1 MDKNK
6 EIEMVAFL
14 GIGGERMNELGLKAV
29 ELGMTVEEMQEFSQL
44 AIACGTV
51 LKLVDNADATL
62 VDLYDDFGADW
73 LEQLGVDE

>member
-29 ELGMTVEEMQEFSQL
+29 ELGMTLEEMQEFSQL
-44 AIACGTV
+44 AIACGAV
-51 LKLVDNADATL
+51 LELTDDADATL
-62 VDLYDDFGADW
+62 VDLYEDFGATW

>member
-1 MDKNK
+1 MNEKK
-6 EIEMVAFL
+6 EMEMVAFL
-14 GIGGERMNELGLKAV
+14 GLGGERMNELGLKAV

-44 AIACGTV
+44 AIACGAV
-51 LKLVDNADATL
+51 LKLADDADATL

>member
-29 ELGMTVEEMQEFSQL
+29 VLGMTVEEMQEFSQL
-44 AIACGTV
+44 AIACGAV

>member
-14 GIGGERMNELGLKAV
+14 GIGGERMNELGSKAV
-29 ELGMTVEEMQEFSQL
+29 KLGMTLEEMQEFSQL
-44 AIACGTV
+44 AIACGAV
-51 LKLVDNADATL
+51 LELTDDADATL
-62 VDLYDDFGADW
+62 VDLYEDFGATW

>member
-44 AIACGTV
+44 AIACGAV
-51 LKLVDNADATL
+51 LKLTDDADAAL
-62 VDLYDDFGADW
+62 VDLYDDFGATW
-73 LEQLGVDE
+73 LEQLGADE